1 MNISICITTFNE
13 EKSIGELLKSLLDQ
27 TRKPDEIVVVDGG
40 SKDRTVEIIHHYRKK
55 DGRIKLLTGNY
66 SRAEGR
72 NIGVELARNDIIAI
86 TDAGCVAHRYWL
98 EKITAPFIHPEVD
111 ISAGFYKMVGETP
124 MQKASSIFLGVT
136 PSKFGVKFLPSAR
149 SMAFRKEAWEKV
161 GGFPERKINT
171 AEDTD
176 FNYKAVKMGMKYARV
191 KSAIVEWG
199 MPQHLREGLSKMHEY
214 ARWDAM
220 YGIWWHPTQRL
231 SSHNIKV
238 IFVFMRYVAGITL
251 VVLGVGSPL
260 LWWMA
265 GFGLLFYLLWAFR
278 KVYLE
283 FRDWRVGV
291 WGPVIQISSDIA
303 VMGGFIKGKTEQRKT

>member
-1 MNISICITTFNE
+1 MKVSICITIFNE
-13 EKSIGELLKSLLDQ
+13 EKSIGFLLQSLTKQ
-27 TRKPDEIVVVDGG
+27 TKRADEIVVVDGG
-40 SKDRTVEIIHHYRKK
+40 SKDRTVEIIRHYQKK

-66 SRAEGR
+66 SRAQGR

-86 TDAGCVAHRYWL
+86 TDAGCVAQKDWL
-98 EKITAPFIHPEVD
+98 EKITAPFIHKEVD
-111 ISAGFYKMVGETP
+111 IVAGFYKMAGESP
-124 MQKASSIFLGVT
+124 YQKAVSIFLGVA
-136 PSKFGVKFLPSAR
+136 PSKFGINFLPSAR
-149 SMAFRKEAWEKV
+149 SMAFRKDAWERI

-199 MPQHLREGLSKMHEY
+199 MPQHLSEALSKMHEY
-214 ARWDAM
+214 ARWDATTR
-220 YGIWWHPTQRL
+220 IWWHPTQRL

-238 IFVFMRYVAGITL
+238 IFMFMRYLAGITL

-260 LWWMA
+260 LWYLA
-265 GFGLLFYLLWAFR
+265 GIGLLFYLLWAFR

-283 FRDWRVGV
+283 FRDWKVGV
-291 WGPVIQISSDIA
+291 WGPIIQISSDIA
-303 VMGGFIKGKTEQRKT
+303 VMAGFIKGITEQRKT